1 MPDPSCVVDDS
12 SRALVS
18 ASMFFSDRYVDA
30 NTPIH
35 RMDGRVKLPVALLY
49 IFAISLTRQAEW
61 SMLLV
66 LAAPIVIVTALARFS
81 PDFMLRRSILA
92 LPFVLAAVPL
102 VFTRPGPTV
111 GSVPFL
117 GWPVSHDG
125 IEAVLTICARSWLS
139 VLVAVLLT
147 GTTPAIELLRALR
160 TLRVPRLIIATVF
173 FAYRYFF
180 VIGEEASRLLR
191 ARDSRSAAL
200 EGQRAGGSIRWRAAV
215 AGHMVG
221 SLFTRSIERSDRVY
235 AAMQA
240 RGFNGDLRF
249 LTEPGVRTSDVAWAT
264 LVVAY
269 ALGAQ
274 VMVRLT

>member
-1 MPDPSCVVDDS
+1 MS
-12 SRALVS
+12 SSVI
-18 ASMFFSDRYVDA
+18 FSDRYVDA

-35 RMDGRVKLPVALLY
+35 AMDGRVKLPAALLY

-61 SMLLV
+61 SV
-66 LAAPIVIVTALARFS
+66 LAALAVPIVIVAVLARFS
-81 PDFMLRRSILA
+81 PGFMLGRSILA
-92 LPFVLAAVPL
+92 LPFVLAALPL

-117 GWPVSHDG
+117 GWPLSHDG

-180 VIGEEASRLLR
+180 VIGEEATRLLR

-200 EGQRAGGSIRWRAAV
+200 EGQHAGGTIRWRAAV

-235 AAMQA
+235 SAMQA

-249 LTEPGVRTSDVAWAT
+249 LTEPAVRVSDGAWAV
-264 LVVAY
+264 LVVVY
-269 ALGAQ
+269 AFAAQ
-274 VMVRLT
+274 AVVRLT